1 MTVMS
6 AVDRLA
12 TDPRF
17 RALDRAGAP
26 LGDAVRK
33 LPQAALDVL
42 HGTWL
47 GHPLHP
53 AVAMLP
59 VGAFLSSAVID
70 VATTANAALGGDDAR
85 ARERRD
91 GADDA
96 SALLVAVGLAAVPLA
111 AAAGAADWSQ
121 LRGEQKRIGL
131 VHAAANTA
139 ATVLLAG
146 SLVQRRRGRRSSGRA
161 LGVAGTLV
169 SGAAAAIGGHL
180 SYRWGAG
187 ANHADGTAPEVED
200 RWTSVGRLE
209 DFADRTP
216 VRAEVDGA
224 PVVVVRSGGVVQALG
239 DVCSHLSGPLHEG
252 EVSDETVD
260 GRPTACV
267 SCPWHGSVFSLEDG
281 RVVHGPATSPQPAFE
296 TRVLAGEVQVRPLP
310 AGTTTVDL
318 RERNAVGAGASAGQR
333 PLGAVVP
340 PVG

>member
-17 RALDRAGAP
+17 RAIDRAGGP
-26 LGDAVRK
+26 LGSAVGK
-33 LPQAALDVL
+33 LPRAALDVL

-70 VATTANAALGGDDAR
+70 TAAVVRAATGGGGS
-85 ARERRD
+85 RERSD
-91 GADDA
+91 GADDS

-139 ATVLLAG
+139 ATALLAG
-146 SLVQRRRGRRSSGRA
+146 SLVQRRRGRRTSGRA
-161 LGVAGTLV
+161 LGLAGTLL
-169 SGAAAAIGGHL
+169 SGAAAGIGGHL

-187 ANHADGTAPEVED
+187 ANHADGVAPETGE
-200 RWTSVGRLE
+200 WTSIGSLE
-209 DFADRTP
+209 DFSDGSPALR
-216 VRAEVDGA
+216 EVDGS
-224 PVVVVRSGGVVQALG
+224 PVVVVRSGARVHALV
-239 DVCSHLSGPLHEG
+239 DTCSHLSGPLHEG
-252 EVSDETVD
+252 EVSEESVG
-260 GRPTACV
+260 GRATACV
-267 SCPWHGSVFSLEDG
+267 TCPWHGSTFSLVDG
-281 RVVHGPATSPQPAFE
+281 RVVHGPATAPQPAFE
-296 TRVLAGEVQVRPLP
+296 TRVVSGRVEVRPLP
-310 AGTTTVDL
+310 AGREVDL
-318 RERNAVGAGASAGQR
+318 RETTSVLDGGRR

-340 PVG
+340 PVS